1 MNLHLGAQ
9 PPEAQFIQCM
19 SVSFGFWEA
28 RNRAEGLLQAG
39 HWCPR
44 EHSGSSMDRGE
55 DAHHIA
61 SGKSEVNLL
70 GVSLWT
76 EGDLALEK
84 SKVSFRALIQVII
97 SGQSGRVDRK
107 TPNSLCKRIRAFDL
121 ETPKFSS

>member
-1 MNLHLGAQ
+1 
-9 PPEAQFIQCM
+9 
-19 SVSFGFWEA
+19 
-28 RNRAEGLLQAG
+28 
-39 HWCPR
+39 
-44 EHSGSSMDRGE
+44 MDRGE

-84 SKVSFRALIQVII
+84 SKVSFRALIQVVI